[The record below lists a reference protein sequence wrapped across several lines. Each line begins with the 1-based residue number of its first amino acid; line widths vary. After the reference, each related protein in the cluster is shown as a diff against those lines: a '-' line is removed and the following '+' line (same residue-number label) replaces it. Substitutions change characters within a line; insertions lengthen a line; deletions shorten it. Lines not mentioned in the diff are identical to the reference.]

1 MSKFR
6 TTTVTKLVAV
16 GIVAALPALL
26 AIATPA
32 SAAKK
37 QSSEPVTL
45 RLGYFPN
52 VTHAPAIVGVQ
63 SGIFQ
68 KKLGKNVD
76 LQLKT
81 FNSGTEELTAIQ
93 AGALDAAYIGPNPT
107 ISAWTQLDKGVRV
120 VSGAASGGA
129 YFVVDKS
136 INSAA
141 DLKGKTVA
149 SPQLGN
155 TQDVALRN
163 WLKSKGLST
172 DTSGGGDVKIVPQD
186 NATSLT
192 AFQAGNIQGA
202 WVPEPWATRLVNEGG
217 GKILVNEADLWPGG
231 KYVTTQLIVT
241 TDFLK
246 AHPDVVQKLVNGQVA
261 ANDYIKTNTA
271 DAETDVSNG
280 IKAITGKA
288 ISGDLVIASF
298 KNIEFTNDP
307 IASSLAKDN
316 ATQKSFGF
324 PAASS
329 LKGLYNLSFLNKAL
343 TAAKEATVPNP
354 NL

>member
-1 MSKFR
+1 MGKIR
-6 TTTVTKLVAV
+6 TTTKLLAAGVVAV
-16 GIVAALPALL
+16 LAALFAATVPAG
-26 AIATPA
+26 
-32 SAAKK
+32 AAKQ
-37 QSSEPVTL
+37 QSSGPVTL

-63 SGIFQ
+63 NGIFQ
-68 KKLGKNVD
+68 KALGKNVD
-76 LQLKT
+76 LKLST
-81 FNSGTEELTAIQ
+81 FNSGTEELTALQ

-107 ISAWTQLDKGVRV
+107 ITAWTQLDKGVKV

-129 YFVVDKS
+129 YFVVKPS
-136 INSAA
+136 ITSAA

-163 WLKSKGLST
+163 WLKSKGLKT
-172 DTSGGGDVKIVPQD
+172 DTSGGGDVKIIPQD
-186 NATSLT
+186 NATALAS
-192 AFQAGNIQGA
+192 FQAGNIDGA

-231 KYVTTQLIVT
+231 KYVTTELIVT

-261 ANDYIKTNTA
+261 ANDYIKTDTA
-271 DAETDVSNG
+271 GAESAVSDG

-288 ISGDLVIASF
+288 LSGDLIIASF
-298 KNIEFTNDP
+298 KNIDFTNDP
-307 IASSLAKDN
+307 IASSLVKDN
-316 ATQKSFGF
+316 TTQKAFGF

-329 LKGLYNLSFLNKAL
+329 LKGLYDLSFLNKAL
-343 TAAKEATVPNP
+343 KAAKEPTVSTPK
-354 NL
+354 L

>member
-1 MSKFR
+1 MRTIR
-6 TTTVTKLVAV
+6 TTTKLLAV
-16 GIVAALPALL
+16 GLIAVLAGLL
-26 AIATPA
+26 AVAGPA

-37 QSSEPVTL
+37 QSSDPVTL

-63 SGIFQ
+63 NGIF
-68 KKLGKNVD
+68 KKALGDNVD
-76 LQLKT
+76 LQLST
-81 FNSGTEELTAIQ
+81 YNSGTEELTAIQ

-107 ISAWTQLDKGVRV
+107 ITAWTQLDKGVKV

-129 YFVVDKS
+129 YFVVKPS
-136 INSAA
+136 ITSAA
-141 DLKGKTVA
+141 DLKGATLA

-163 WLKSKGLST
+163 WLKSKGLET
-172 DTSGGGDVKIVPQD
+172 DTAGGGDVKIVPQD
-186 NATSLT
+186 NATSL
-192 AFQAGNIQGA
+192 ASFQAGTIDGA

-217 GKILVNEADLWPGG
+217 GKVLVTEADLWPKGQ
-231 KYVTTQLIVT
+231 YVTTQLIVT
-241 TDFLK
+241 TDFLQHHK
-246 AHPDVVQKLVNGQVA
+246 DVVQKLVNGQVA

-271 DAETDVSNG
+271 DAESAVSDG

-288 ISGDLVIASF
+288 LSGDLVIASF

-329 LKGLYNLSFLNKAL
+329 LKGLYDLTFLNQALKA
-343 TAAKEATVPNP
+343 AGEPTVAQPKS
-354 NL
+354 

>member
-1 MSKFR
+1 MRKLR
-6 TTTVTKLVAV
+6 TTTKLLAVGLVAV
-16 GIVAALPALL
+16 LATLFAAALPA
-26 AIATPA
+26 T
-32 SAAKK
+32 AAKK
-37 QSSEPVTL
+37 QSEPVTL

-52 VTHAPAIVGVQ
+52 VTHAPALVGVQ
-63 SGIFQ
+63 AGIFQ
-68 KKLGKNVD
+68 KALGSNVD
-76 LQLKT
+76 LQSKT

-107 ISAWTQLDKGVRV
+107 ITAWTQLDKSVKV

-155 TQDVALRN
+155 TQDVSLRN
-163 WLKSKGLST
+163 WLKSKGLNT

-186 NATSLT
+186 NATSLA

-288 ISGDLVIASF
+288 IDGNLVIASF
-298 KNIEFTNDP
+298 RNIDFTNDP
-307 IASSLAKDN
+307 IASSLVTDN
-316 ATQKSFGF
+316 ATQKKFGF

-329 LKGLYNLSFLNKAL
+329 LKGLYDLSFLNKAL
-343 TAAKEATVPNP
+343 TAAKEPSVKVPT
-354 NL
+354 L

>member
-1 MSKFR
+1 MRKLR
-6 TTTVTKLVAV
+6 TTTK
-16 GIVAALPALL
+16 LL
-26 AIATPA
+26 AIGVVAVLATVFAATGPA
-32 SAAKK
+32 TAAKK
-37 QSSEPVTL
+37 QSDPVTL

-52 VTHAPAIVGVQ
+52 VTHAPALVGVE

-68 KKLGKNVD
+68 KSLGSNVD

-107 ISAWTQLDKGVRV
+107 ITAWTQLDKGVKI

-129 YFVVDKS
+129 YFVVAKS
-136 INSAA
+136 ITSAA
-141 DLKGKTVA
+141 GLKGKTVA

-155 TQDVALRN
+155 TQDVSLRN
-163 WLKSKGLST
+163 WLKTKGLDT

-186 NATSLT
+186 NATSL
-192 AFQAGNIQGA
+192 ASFQAGNIQGA

-217 GKILVNEADLWPGG
+217 GHILVNEADLWPGG

-246 AHPDVVQKLVNGQVA
+246 SHADVVQKLVNGQVA

-280 IKAITGKA
+280 IKSITGKA
-288 ISGDLVIASF
+288 IDGNLVIASF

-307 IASSLAKDN
+307 IASSLVKDN

-329 LKGLYNLSFLNKAL
+329 LKGIYDLSFLNQAL
-343 TAAKEATVPNP
+343 KAAKEPTVPAP
-354 NL
+354 KT

>member
-1 MSKFR
+1 MGKIR
-6 TTTVTKLVAV
+6 TTTKLLALGVVAV
-16 GIVAALPALL
+16 LAVLFAATVPAG
-26 AIATPA
+26 
-32 SAAKK
+32 AAK
-37 QSSEPVTL
+37 QQGSEPVTL

-63 SGIFQ
+63 NGIFQ
-68 KKLGKNVD
+68 KALGKNVD
-76 LQLKT
+76 LKLST
-81 FNSGTEELTAIQ
+81 FNSGTDELTAIGG
-93 AGALDAAYIGPNPT
+93 GALDAAYIGPNPT
-107 ISAWTQLDKGVRV
+107 ITAWTQLDKGVKI

-129 YFVVDKS
+129 YFVVKPS
-136 INSAA
+136 ITSAA

-163 WLKSKGLST
+163 WLKSKGLQT

-186 NATSLT
+186 NATALAS
-192 AFQAGNIQGA
+192 FEAGSIDGA

-217 GKILVNEADLWPGG
+217 GKVLVNEADLWPGG

-271 DAETDVSNG
+271 DAETAVSNG

-288 ISGDLVIASF
+288 LSGDLIIASF
-298 KNIEFTNDP
+298 KNIDFTNDP
-307 IASSLAKDN
+307 IASSLVKDN
-316 ATQKSFGF
+316 TTQKSFGF
-324 PAASS
+324 PAASR
-329 LKGLYNLSFLNKAL
+329 LKGLYDLSFLNKAL
-343 TAAKEATVPNP
+343 TAAKEPTVSNP
-354 NL
+354 KL